1 MKFAF
6 LSLIIIYSFVGYS
19 QKDSLYCRTISEEKE
34 VIKTYKQKDLL
45 DTMYSDC
52 KDENNLLK
60 DAIEHQA
67 KVIVEQGQ
75 IIAKTESI
83 SSEKDVIINAKDSDL
98 KAEKKK
104 TRKAQVKNVG
114 LGAGLGVSAVLNVI
128 MVVKIVGSKL

>member
-1 MKFAF
+1 MKKLLTLLILISSF
-6 LSLIIIYSFVGYS
+6 LTYS
-19 QKDSLYCRTISEEKE
+19 QDTTFCRNLTEERE
-34 VIKTYKQKDLL
+34 VVKVFMQKDLL

-83 SSEKDVIINAKDSDL
+83 VNEKDTQIEAYKSDL

-104 TRKAQVKNVG
+104 TRIVQIRGAIR
-114 LGAGLGVSAVLNVI
+114 GAGLGLSLVGNVI
-128 MVVKIVGSKL
+128 MVIKIVGSKL

>member
-1 MKFAF
+1 MKKLLTSLLLISSF
-6 LSLIIIYSFVGYS
+6 LAYS
-19 QKDSLYCRTISEEKE
+19 QDTTFCRNLTLERE
-34 VIKTYKQKDLL
+34 VVKVFMQKDLL

-75 IIAKTESI
+75 IIAKTESVVT
-83 SSEKDVIINAKDSDL
+83 EKDTQIEAYKSDL

-104 TRKAQVKNVG
+104 NRIVQIRGAIRGVG
-114 LGAGLGVSAVLNVI
+114 LGLSLVGNVI

>member
-1 MKFAF
+1 MKQLLISILLTSSF
-6 LSLIIIYSFVGYS
+6 LTYS
-19 QKDSLYCRTISEEKE
+19 QDTTFCRNLTEERE
-34 VIKTYKQKDLL
+34 VVKVFMQKDLL

-67 KVIVEQGQ
+67 KVIDEQGQ

-83 SSEKDVIINAKDSDL
+83 VTEKDTQIEAYKSDL

-104 TRKAQVKNVG
+104 TRKAKVKNVG
-114 LGAGLGVSAVLNVI
+114 LGTGLGVSGILNVI
-128 MVVKIVGSKL
+128 MVIKIVGL

>member
-1 MKFAF
+1 MKKLLTSLLLISSF
-6 LSLIIIYSFVGYS
+6 LTYS
-19 QKDSLYCRTISEEKE
+19 QDTTFCRNLTEERE
-34 VIKTYKQKDLL
+34 VVKVFMQKDLL

-60 DAIEHQA
+60 DAIEHQS

-83 SSEKDVIINAKDSDL
+83 VTEKDTQIEAYKSDL

-104 TRKAQVKNVG
+104 NRIVQIRGAIRGVG
-114 LGAGLGVSAVLNVI
+114 LGLSLVGNVI
-128 MVVKIVGSKL
+128 MVIKIVGSKL